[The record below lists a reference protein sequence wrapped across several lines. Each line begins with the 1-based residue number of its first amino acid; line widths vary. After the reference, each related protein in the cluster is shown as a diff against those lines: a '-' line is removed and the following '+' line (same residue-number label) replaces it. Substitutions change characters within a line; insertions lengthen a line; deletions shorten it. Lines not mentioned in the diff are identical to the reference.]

1 MEGGSIHQKLIS
13 GGGGSTPTTTD
24 IESSEPTYY
33 FYFLLFKQ
41 IPFYW
46 ANVISFDKK
55 FAVVLVHN
63 AYFPLHIFTKL

>member
-33 FYFLLFKQ
+33 FDFFCFSANTFLLSKC
-41 IPFYW
+41 
-46 ANVISFDKK
+46 N
-55 FAVVLVHN
+55 
-63 AYFPLHIFTKL
+63 